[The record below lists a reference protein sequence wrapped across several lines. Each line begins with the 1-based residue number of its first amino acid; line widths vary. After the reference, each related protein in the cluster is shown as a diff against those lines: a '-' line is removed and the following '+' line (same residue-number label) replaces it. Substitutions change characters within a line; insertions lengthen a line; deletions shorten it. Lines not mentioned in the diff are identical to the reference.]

1 MGATA
6 LTGQSDQA
14 TQDSG
19 EQAAE
24 GQDPMADAPENVSLR
39 ALIEICARYM
49 SPADLELIRSAYAVA
64 DEAHRGVLRK
74 SGEPYIEHPL
84 AVARILAELALD
96 AAAIAA
102 ALLHDTVED
111 TSLKKEDVEAQFGP
125 TIAAIVDGVTKFAAV
140 EAEAPAPDGAGP
152 PSPDRKARQQ
162 SETVR
167 KLFLAMGDDPRIIL
181 LKLADRL
188 HNLRTLGSMSAA
200 QRERTARETQEIYAP
215 LAGRLGLYL
224 VKSEL
229 EDLAFYYLD
238 PATFA
243 DVAAHLKE
251 EEQKRADWA
260 RRMRKR
266 LKRELTA
273 QGICAAVNWR
283 MKRPYRAY
291 REAQDSGMDIASLH
305 DLIAFRVLVNSKPD
319 CYRALRVIHHL
330 WHPHADRIRDYIA
343 TPKINGYQSF
353 HTAVFALDGRLAQMH
368 IRTHRMHRA
377 AQHGVAT
384 YWLER
389 AAAGEPV
396 TGENPVR
403 IAEALGWVTQIA
415 SWQRELGLSAADFVA
430 TVRGDLL
437 EEQIHVF
444 TPKGHI
450 RELPEGSTVLDLA
463 YQIHTEI
470 GDHAAG
476 AVVQT
481 TTSQGLLVARTVGVN
496 YVLRRGDIVRV
507 VTSPDA
513 KPDVSWLD
521 MVRTRYARVKIGR
534 SLRRLDAEGGPGERT
549 RNVSERADDGG
560 PLVEPLRHPA
570 GGNARVELA
579 RCCFP
584 CPGDKIVGLAGPAR
598 RVTIHRT
605 CCRSLARSLQ
615 RRRAA
620 GRADAEPLAVSWS
633 QIQPIIYRPHLLIS
647 GQDHK
652 GLMHELSKL
661 AASMNLSVSGS
672 RAKAVSSRHRAA
684 ISLTLDV
691 PSTTRLDVVLRQ
703 LHTVPGVL
711 TVERDLSKGC

>member
-1 MGATA
+1 
-6 LTGQSDQA
+6 
-14 TQDSG
+14 
-19 EQAAE
+19 
-24 GQDPMADAPENVSLR
+24 MADAPENASLR
-39 ALIEICARYM
+39 ALIELCARYM
-49 SPADLELIRSAYAVA
+49 SPADLELIRSAHAVA

-96 AAAIAA
+96 APAIAA

-111 TSLKKEDVEAQFGP
+111 TSLKKEDVEAQFGQ

-140 EAEAPAPDGAGP
+140 EAEAPAQDGGAAP

-188 HNLRTLGSMSAA
+188 HNLRTLSSMSPA

-229 EDLAFYYLD
+229 EDLAFYYLEPD
-238 PATFA
+238 TFTAVATR
-243 DVAAHLKE
+243 LKD

-283 MKRPYRAY
+283 MKRPYRAH
-291 REAQDSGMDIASLH
+291 REALDSGMEIASLH
-305 DLIAFRVLVNSKPD
+305 DLIAFRVLVNSKSD

-389 AAAGEPV
+389 AAAGERV

-403 IAEALGWVTQIA
+403 VAEALGWVTQIA

-470 GDHAAG
+470 GDHATG

-481 TTSQGLLVARTVGVN
+481 TTSQGLLVARTVGIN

-521 MVRTRYARVKIGR
+521 MVRTRYARVKIAR
-534 SLRRLDAEGGPGERT
+534 SLRRLDAEGSMSERS
-549 RNVSERADDGG
+549 RHVSERADDGG
-560 PLVEPLRHPA
+560 PLVEPLQHPA
-570 GGNARVELA
+570 GGKARVELA

-584 CPGDKIVGLAGPAR
+584 CPGDKIVGLAGAGR
-598 RVTIHRT
+598 RVIIHRT
-605 CCRSLARSLQ
+605 CCRSLARSAQ

-620 GRADAEPLAVSWS
+620 GRPDAEPLAASWP
-633 QIQPIIYRPHLLIS
+633 QIQPITYRPHLLIS